1 LSIQLFSQEA
11 NDSFKKYNLGSRI
24 QFNQV
29 HIILGFKI
37 NNNVEILTQAGYQF
51 RYIESYERISRIRLG
66 VLPMLA
72 SSGFM
77 YEFGLLSTQKKI
89 NFYYGCQ
96 FKHTKILEGRDTYL
110 DWRDLSTINDNYSRQ
125 DLSINLKSQVSVR
138 VNKLM
143 EPYLGIGIRGTRTF
157 YDFSGTFS
165 DEFKYHV
172 TPSLHMGIRFIF
184 LEFNVQ

>member
-1 LSIQLFSQEA
+1 MASDLGILNKRIISAISLITLFNLLSIQLFSQEA

-77 YEFGLLSTQKKI
+77 YEFGLLSTQKK
-89 NFYYGCQ
+89 NQ
-96 FKHTKILEGRDTYL
+96 FLL
-110 DWRDLSTINDNYSRQ
+110 WLS
-125 DLSINLKSQVSVR
+125 V
-138 VNKLM
+138 
-143 EPYLGIGIRGTRTF
+143 
-157 YDFSGTFS
+157 
-165 DEFKYHV
+165 
-172 TPSLHMGIRFIF
+172 
-184 LEFNVQ
+184 